1 VKDLCASN
9 ASWWFELNG
18 YSLQA
23 MESPRRSS
31 LEFQEQCRSEE
42 VEAKRWMDRASRYLT
57 EGRFESAIQ
66 LLQKTENVFPNCK
79 NLPELMAVT
88 QVCYAATWR
97 ACHCARPYTRKLPD
111 WYHVLKV
118 RQHLPDQ
125 YEIFCFLIPAIHC
138 WCVDVKTYEVMR
150 LG

>member
-1 VKDLCASN
+1 MQDIPGREGPGNRGLSVPGLKKRDV
-9 ASWWFELNG
+9 
-18 YSLQA
+18 QA
-23 MESPRRSS
+23 METPRRAS
-31 LEFQEQCRSEE
+31 LDAQEQCKSEE

-57 EGRFESAIQ
+57 ESRYESAIQ
-66 LLQKTENVFPNCK
+66 LLQKTESVFPNCK

-118 RQHLPDQ
+118 SFSKPLTSCIS
-125 YEIFCFLIPAIHC
+125 IFCC
-138 WCVDVKTYEVMR
+138 
-150 LG
+150 